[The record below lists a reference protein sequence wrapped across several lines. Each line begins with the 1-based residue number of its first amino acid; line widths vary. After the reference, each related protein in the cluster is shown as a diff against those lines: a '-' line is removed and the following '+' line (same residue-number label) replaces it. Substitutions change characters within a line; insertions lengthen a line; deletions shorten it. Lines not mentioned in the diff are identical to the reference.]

1 MHCFHC
7 CTVLGNNGLLCFE
20 MGYNRLFWAVLGCT
34 GLFWT
39 GLDCIGLYWAV
50 LGYTGLYWAAEID
63 ISVSK
68 LLGFETFANF
78 LRDSVSE
85 ALVLEKSIRFGLK
98 KKSRFRK
105 IWSRKKVSVLVL
117 ENVVSE
123 KSLGFGKIWYRKR
136 KNQNTIPSEQCTS
149 LI

>member
-1 MHCFHC
+1 MSLSFYHETNLYFNF
-7 CTVLGNNGLLCFE
+7 TRIMELYREARILGHRYKR
-20 MGYNRLFWAVLGCT
+20 YNCP
-34 GLFWT
+34 
-39 GLDCIGLYWAV
+39 
-50 LGYTGLYWAAEID
+50 EID

-98 KKSRFRK
+98 KKKSRFRK

-123 KSLGFGKIWYRKR
+123 KSLGFGKILPRKR
-136 KNQNTIPSEQCTS
+136 KNPNNKNSDRSDVPN
-149 LI
+149 LGLGPDWD